1 MKNYDLIVIGSG
13 CGMNIVNEAL
23 EHDLEVALVDR
34 GPLGGTCPNVGC
46 IPSKMLIHSADRIVE
61 ALQAKRVGVTAR
73 IENVDFGF
81 IMKRMREFVSENKS
95 QMRRGLTRT
104 DGLDFYEGEGRF
116 TEDYT
121 IEVNGEKLKGAKIVI
136 ASGSRP
142 VIPPI
147 KGLESVAYLTNETL
161 LELRERPD
169 SIVIIGGGYIAV
181 EYGHF
186 LAAMGTKGTVLE
198 MADRLVFAEE
208 PEVSHALQEE
218 LETRMEVHTDTQVDE
233 VRRTDAGIAVLAKD
247 GKTAEQREYV
257 AQRILMAVG
266 RRSNAD
272 ILGVAN
278 TGVEVDNRGWIKVNA
293 YLETNR
299 KNIWA
304 VGDANGTQMFTHVSN
319 REAMLV
325 ADAIVHGG
333 RHKMDYSAAPHAVY
347 SFPQIA
353 SVGLTEENAKKAHKV
368 LVGRA
373 SYFDT
378 AKGEAMMEKKG
389 FAKAVVEDET
399 GKILGFHIIGP
410 YAPMLIQEV
419 VDAMAGG
426 GDIGLVGRGMHI
438 HPSMSELI
446 PRALADVG

>member
-186 LAAMGTKGTVLE
+186 LAAMGTKVTILE

-272 ILGVAN
+272 GA
-278 TGVEVDNRGWIKVNA
+278 
-293 YLETNR
+293 
-299 KNIWA
+299 
-304 VGDANGTQMFTHVSN
+304 
-319 REAMLV
+319 
-325 ADAIVHGG
+325 
-333 RHKMDYSAAPHAVY
+333 
-347 SFPQIA
+347 SF
-353 SVGLTEENAKKAHKV
+353 
-368 LVGRA
+368 R
-373 SYFDT
+373 
-378 AKGEAMMEKKG
+378 
-389 FAKAVVEDET
+389 
-399 GKILGFHIIGP
+399 
-410 YAPMLIQEV
+410 
-419 VDAMAGG
+419 
-426 GDIGLVGRGMHI
+426 
-438 HPSMSELI
+438 
-446 PRALADVG
+446 